1 MCKFQVCDENEWLIT
16 VFNLAV
22 DELGSYCRLTQ
33 QPLALSYQPSLF
45 LLSLKGLEF
54 KTNPV
59 SPATHKRPAHDT
71 LNTLYQTKAIMAQ
84 GEIKKKAAPA
94 STKAKPMK
102 GQKVKKPKSTKA
114 DKLQKKYTSGM
125 VTKTEALLGER
136 AGHLELIGKGKK
148 AKKDEKHKGGSR
160 KFG

>member
-1 MCKFQVCDENEWLIT
+1 MLNLVVDLPGHTERIADSAAAGLILST
-16 VFNLAV
+16 VFIFPTISAWSGIQNQTGL
-22 DELGSYCRLTQ
+22 YCQLQ
-33 QPLALSYQPSLF
+33 QPAQD
-45 LLSLKGLEF
+45 
-54 KTNPV
+54 
-59 SPATHKRPAHDT
+59 THSAVFRT
-71 LNTLYQTKAIMAQ
+71 EVNMAQ

-125 VTKTEALLGER
+125 VSKTEALLGER

>member
-1 MCKFQVCDENEWLIT
+1 MNEWLT
-16 VFNLAV
+16 AVLNLAV
-22 DELGSYCRLTQ
+22 DGLERYCRLTQ

-45 LLSLKGLEF
+45 LLPLLKGLEF
-54 KTNPV
+54 KPNP
-59 SPATHKRPAHDT
+59 SAPANHKRPAH
-71 LNTLYQTKAIMAQ
+71 NTLSTLSQTKVIMAQ
-84 GEIKKKAAPA
+84 GEIKKKAAPV

-148 AKKDEKHKGGSR
+148 GKKDEKHKGGSR

>member
-1 MCKFQVCDENEWLIT
+1 
-16 VFNLAV
+16 
-22 DELGSYCRLTQ
+22 
-33 QPLALSYQPSLF
+33 
-45 LLSLKGLEF
+45 
-54 KTNPV
+54 
-59 SPATHKRPAHDT
+59 
-71 LNTLYQTKAIMAQ
+71 MAQ
-84 GEIKKKAAPA
+84 GEIKRKAAPTA
-94 STKAKPMK
+94 TRAKPTK